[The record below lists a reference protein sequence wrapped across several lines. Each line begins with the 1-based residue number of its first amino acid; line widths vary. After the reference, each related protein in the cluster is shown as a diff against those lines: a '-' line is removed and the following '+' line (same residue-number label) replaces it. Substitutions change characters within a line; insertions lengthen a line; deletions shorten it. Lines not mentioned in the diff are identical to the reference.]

1 MTFHGALTLNWKS
14 WFRIFRR
21 TERRGEE
28 GHPAPP
34 VTVPPVERP
43 SPRIRLGWA
52 TDVGRQRSHNEDTVL
67 VVELEEAGY
76 HSTLPTALL
85 VLADGMGG
93 HLAGEVASTLAA
105 RTAARHILQACLTP
119 LPLRER
125 SASEPSLKELL
136 TEAFQRANELVNERV
151 PGGGTT
157 LLCALILGNQAYIA
171 NVGDSRAYLVSPAGC
186 SQITRD
192 HSIVD
197 IMVELGQMTV
207 EEMVHHPQRNVLYRA
222 VGQKGPLEVDTF
234 FCHIPLE
241 GALLLCSDGLW
252 EMVREEEIV
261 QVVTTSS
268 SLQEACDVLV
278 EKANQAGGKDNISI
292 IIAAPPEISETDSP
306 SLEI

>member
-1 MTFHGALTLNWKS
+1 MNWKS
-14 WFRIFRR
+14 WFRRFWLAGQPEQQKIP
-21 TERRGEE
+21 E
-28 GHPAPP
+28 PSAP
-34 VTVPPVERP
+34 VPPVERP

-67 VVELEEAGY
+67 VVEVEEAGY
-76 HSTLPTALL
+76 QDVLPTALL

-93 HLAGEVASTLAA
+93 HLAGEVASALAA
-105 RTAARHILQACLTP
+105 RAAARHILQACLTP

-125 SASEPSLKELL
+125 SASDPSLKELL

-171 NVGDSRAYLVSPAGC
+171 NVGDSRAYLVSPTGC

-207 EEMVHHPQRNVLYRA
+207 EEMVHHPRRNVLYRA
-222 VGQKGPLEVDTF
+222 VGQRGPLEVDTF
-234 FCHIPLE
+234 FCRVPPE

-261 QVVTTSS
+261 QVVSTSP
-268 SLQEACDVLV
+268 SLQEACDILV
-278 EKANQAGGKDNISI
+278 EKANQAGGKDNISV
-292 IIAAPPEISETDSP
+292 IIAAPPEVSETELS
-306 SLEI
+306 SLEM

>member
-1 MTFHGALTLNWKS
+1 M
-14 WFRIFRR
+14 
-21 TERRGEE
+21 
-28 GHPAPP
+28 
-34 VTVPPVERP
+34 
-43 SPRIRLGWA
+43 RLGWA

-67 VVELEEAGY
+67 VIELEQAGY
-76 HSTLPTALL
+76 HGALLTALL

-105 RTAARHILQACLTP
+105 RAAARHILHTYLTP
-119 LPLRER
+119 LPLHER

-136 TEAFQRANELVNERV
+136 MEAFQRANELVIERV

-157 LLCALILGNQAYIA
+157 LLCALILGNRAYIA
-171 NVGDSRAYLVSPAGC
+171 NVGDSRAYLVSSTGC

-207 EEMVHHPQRNVLYRA
+207 EERAHHPQRNILYRA

-234 FCHIPLE
+234 FCHIPAE

-252 EMVREEEIV
+252 EMVSEEEIAH
-261 QVVTTSS
+261 VVSTSS

-292 IIAAPPEISETDSP
+292 IIAAPPEIPETGLN
-306 SLEI
+306 SLEG